1 MEELSLVIQQPE
13 RFLSHITWNRDELK
27 QFVLQKT
34 ADYQN
39 VVYTEDALKGAKAD
53 RAYLNKLKKAISDR
67 RIEVKKAVMAPYE
80 EFEADVKE
88 ILTLIEEPIGAID
101 AQIKAYE
108 AQQKEARKQAL
119 KDHYD
124 TAYSESFRSMVQF
137 ERILSD
143 KMLLSSKSEKKAISE
158 LDAVEQRINT
168 DLMTID
174 MGVEEQDRAYAHQRY
189 LATFDVGLVIREI
202 HELVERRKQEEA
214 ARLAQMPQNAP
225 EEPQTITSSP
235 ERTEGQTGAS
245 VDAQDS
251 VSHETSP
258 EVPWMPETE
267 EKIYVSHFAA
277 YGTKTQLYALRDF
290 MVRNG
295 IRFEAESAARGG
307 AA

>member
-13 RFLSHITWNRDELK
+13 RFLTHITWNKDELK

-67 RIEVKKAVMAPYE
+67 RIEVKKAIMAPYD

-88 ILTLIEEPIGAID
+88 ILMLIEKPIDAID
-101 AQIKAYE
+101 TQIKAYE
-108 AQQKEARKQAL
+108 TQQKEARKQAL

-124 TAYSESFRSMVQF
+124 TAYSESFRSMVPF
-137 ERILSD
+137 EKILTD

-158 LDAVEQRINT
+158 LDAVEQKINT
-168 DLMTID
+168 DLVTID
-174 MGVEEQDRAYAHQRY
+174 MGVEERDRTYAHQRY
-189 LATFDVGLVIREI
+189 LDTFDVGAVFREI
-202 HELVERRKQEEA
+202 HALAERRKQEEA
-214 ARLAQMPQNAP
+214 ARLAQMAQNAP
-225 EEPQTITSSP
+225 EEPQAITSSP
-235 ERTEGQTGAS
+235 ERTERQIDVV
-245 VDAQDS
+245 VDAQEG

-290 MVRNG
+290 MVSNN
-295 IRFEAESAARGG
+295 IRFEAESARGG